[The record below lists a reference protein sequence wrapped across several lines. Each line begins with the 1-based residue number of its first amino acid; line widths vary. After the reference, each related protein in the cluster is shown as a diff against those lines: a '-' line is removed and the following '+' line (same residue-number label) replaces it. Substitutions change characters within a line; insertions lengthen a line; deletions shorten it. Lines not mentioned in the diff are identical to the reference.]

1 MAVVSVPS
9 LLPLDMGIHSKNRK
23 PRTQPSWIEVD
34 AVAARIGARVH
45 LRIDP
50 GVASAA
56 ERWAD
61 AEVLP
66 GARI

>member
-1 MAVVSVPS
+1 
-9 LLPLDMGIHSKNRK
+9 MGIHSKNRK

-50 GVASAA
+50 GVASAT